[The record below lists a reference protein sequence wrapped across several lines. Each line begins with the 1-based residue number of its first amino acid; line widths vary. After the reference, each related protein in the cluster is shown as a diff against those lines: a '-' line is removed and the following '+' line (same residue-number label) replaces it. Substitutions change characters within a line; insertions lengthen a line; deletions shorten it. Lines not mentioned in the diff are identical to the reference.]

1 MECSGL
7 DTCTGAAL
15 GAVQVYGLENAPSP
29 TRPPVFTKVYMLAR
43 SKLNARFVYLFIEF
57 SASAFFSMMFVTTS
71 LYEATIAG
79 LTAVQLILVGTALE
93 ISAFVFEVPTG
104 IVADVYSRRLS
115 IIIGYLL
122 MGFGFLVEGFFPA
135 FLPILLAQVIW
146 GLGYTFTSGATQAW
160 VSDEIGEDAANQL
173 FLRGTQ
179 VGLFA
184 SLLGMGGAML
194 IGANNVALPIQVGA
208 FGVMLIGVTLLLI
221 MPETGFHPT
230 PREDRNTWQHM
241 WHTFRQG
248 ATAVRSRPRLMNIVF
263 IGLFYGLYSE
273 GFDRLWVK
281 HLLDT
286 FELPILFG
294 SNQVA
299 FFAALRVAGAI
310 LTILAVRL
318 VEKRVDSTSP
328 FAIGRAV
335 LVVTGTISVALIG
348 FALSP
353 FLFLSLSL
361 YLVVSVLRNVHIP
374 LQTAWVNH
382 KLDSQV
388 RATVHS
394 MFGQVD
400 AIGQTLGGPLVAAIA
415 SVSSAIASLVTSGL
429 LLTPALF
436 FIERANLS
444 SREDPEAEPL
454 PVD

>member
-1 MECSGL
+1 M
-7 DTCTGAAL
+7 
-15 GAVQVYGLENAPSP
+15 N
-29 TRPPVFTKVYMLAR
+29 ML
-43 SKLNARFVYLFIEF
+43 STLKLNAKFVYLFIEF
-57 SASAFFSMMFVTTS
+57 TASAFFSMMFVVTS
-71 LYEATIAG
+71 LYEATVAG
-79 LTAVQLILVGTALE
+79 LTPVQLILVGTALE
-93 ISAFVFEVPTG
+93 VSAFVFEVPTG

-115 IIIGYLL
+115 IVIGYVL
-122 MGFGFLVEGFFPA
+122 MGLGFLVEGFVPA
-135 FLPILLAQVIW
+135 FGPILLAQMIW

-160 VSDEIGEDAANQL
+160 ISDEVGEEAANKL

-184 SLLGMGGAML
+184 SLIGMGAAIL
-194 IGANNVALPIQVGA
+194 VGANNVALPIQVGA
-208 FGVMLIGVTLLLI
+208 VGVVLIGITLMII

-248 ATAVRSRPRLMNIVF
+248 TLAVRSRPRLMNIVF

-281 HLLDT
+281 HLLDN
-286 FELPILFG
+286 FELPVLFG
-294 SNQVA
+294 DNQVA
-299 FFAALRVAGAI
+299 FFAALRVAGAL

-328 FAIGRAV
+328 LAIGRAV
-335 LVVTGTISVALIG
+335 FLVTAVISVALIG

-353 FLFLSLSL
+353 FLALSLSL
-361 YLVVSVLRNVHIP
+361 YLVISVLRNIQIP
-374 LQTAWVNH
+374 LQTGWVNQ
-382 KLDSQV
+382 KLDPQV

-400 AIGQTLGGPLVAAIA
+400 AIGQVMGGPIVAGIA
-415 SVSSAIASLVTSGL
+415 AVGSAVTSLVTSGL

-436 FIERANLS
+436 FIDRANSQSKEELELETS
-444 SREDPEAEPL
+444 SL
-454 PVD
+454 PAD

>member
-1 MECSGL
+1 MVSSL
-7 DTCTGAAL
+7 KL
-15 GAVQVYGLENAPSP
+15 SP
-29 TRPPVFTKVYMLAR
+29 
-43 SKLNARFVYLFIEF
+43 RFVYLFIEF
-57 SASAFFSMMFVTTS
+57 SASAFFAMMFVVTS
-71 LYEATIAG
+71 LYEATVAG
-79 LTAVQLILVGTALE
+79 LTPVQLILVGTALE

-122 MGFGFLVEGFFPA
+122 MGVGFLVEGFFPA

-160 VSDEIGEDAANQL
+160 ITDEVGEEAANKL
-173 FLRGTQ
+173 FMRGTQ

-184 SLLGMGGAML
+184 SLIGMGAAML
-194 IGANNVALPIQVGA
+194 IGANSVVLPLQVGA
-208 FGVMLIGVTLLLI
+208 LGVVLIGVTLVLI

-241 WHTFRQG
+241 LHTFNQG
-248 ATAVRSRPRLMNIVF
+248 LKAVRSRPRLMNIVF

-281 HLLDT
+281 HLLDN
-286 FELPILFG
+286 FELPVLFG
-294 SNQVA
+294 NNQVA
-299 FFAALRVAGAI
+299 FFALLRVAGAI
-310 LTILAVRL
+310 LTILAVRF

-335 LVVTGTISVALIG
+335 MVVTATISVALIG

-353 FLFLSLSL
+353 LLLLSLGL
-361 YLVVSVLRNVHIP
+361 YLTVSVLRNVHIP
-374 LQTAWVNH
+374 LQTAWINQ

-400 AIGQTLGGPLVAAIA
+400 AIGQTFGGPLVAGIA
-415 SVSSAIASLVTSGL
+415 SVSSAVASLVSSGL

-436 FIERANLS
+436 FIGRANS
-444 SREDPEAEPL
+444 QPTEDADAEAKPIAA
-454 PVD
+454 D

>member
-1 MECSGL
+1 MFSNL
-7 DTCTGAAL
+7 KL
-15 GAVQVYGLENAPSP
+15 
-29 TRPPVFTKVYMLAR
+29 KAR
-43 SKLNARFVYLFIEF
+43 LVYLFIEF
-57 SASAFFSMMFVTTS
+57 SASAFFSMMFVTMS
-71 LYEATIAG
+71 LYEATVAG
-79 LTAVQLILVGTALE
+79 LTPVQLILVGTALE

-115 IIIGYLL
+115 IIIGYVL
-122 MGFGFLVEGFFPA
+122 MGLGFLVEGFFPA
-135 FLPILLAQVIW
+135 FLPILLAQIIW

-160 VSDEIGEDAANQL
+160 ITDEIGEEDANKL

-179 VGLFA
+179 TGLFA
-184 SLLGMGGAML
+184 SLVGMGAAVL
-194 IGANNVALPIQVGA
+194 VGANSVVLPIRVGA
-208 FGVMLIGVTLLLI
+208 VGVMLIGATLMLV

-230 PREDRNTWQHM
+230 PREDRDTWQHM
-241 WHTFRQG
+241 WHTFKQG
-248 ATAVRSRPRLMNIVF
+248 ASAVRSRPRLMNIVF

-281 HLLDT
+281 HLLDN

-299 FFAALRVAGAI
+299 FFATLRVAGTI
-310 LTILAVRL
+310 LTILAVRF
-318 VEKRVDSTSP
+318 VEKRVDSASP

-353 FLFLSLSL
+353 LLLLSLGL
-361 YLVVSVLRNVHIP
+361 YLVISVLRNVHIP
-374 LQTAWVNH
+374 LQTAWINQ

-400 AIGQTLGGPLVAAIA
+400 AIGQTLGGPVVAVIA
-415 SVSSAIASLVTSGL
+415 SVGSAVASLVTSGL

-436 FIERANLS
+436 FIGRANSQSKDELQS
-444 SREDPEAEPL
+444 ETEPV
-454 PVD
+454 PAD

>member
-1 MECSGL
+1 MFQRLKL
-7 DTCTGAAL
+7 D
-15 GAVQVYGLENAPSP
+15 
-29 TRPPVFTKVYMLAR
+29 
-43 SKLNARFVYLFIEF
+43 ARFVYLFIEF
-57 SASAFFSMMFVTTS
+57 SASAFFAMMFVVTS
-71 LYEATIAG
+71 LYEATVAG
-79 LTAVQLILVGTALE
+79 LTPVQLILVGTALE
-93 ISAFVFEVPTG
+93 VSAFAFEVPTG

-115 IIIGYLL
+115 IIIGYVL
-122 MGFGFLVEGFFPA
+122 MGLGFLIEGFFPA
-135 FLPILLAQVIW
+135 FVPILLAQIIW

-160 VSDEIGEDAANQL
+160 ISDEVGEEAVNKL

-179 VGLFA
+179 AGLFA

-208 FGVMLIGVTLLLI
+208 LGVMLIGVTLFFV

-241 WHTFRQG
+241 WHIFRQG
-248 ATAVRSRPRLMNIVF
+248 ANVVRARPRLMSIVF

-281 HLLDT
+281 HLLDN
-286 FELPILFG
+286 FELPVLFG
-294 SNQVA
+294 NNQVA
-299 FFAALRVAGAI
+299 FFAALRVAGAV
-310 LTILAVRL
+310 LTILAVRF

-328 FAIGRAV
+328 LAIGSA
-335 LVVTGTISVALIG
+335 LFLVTGTITVALIG

-353 FLFLSLSL
+353 VLALSLIL
-361 YLVVSVLRNVHIP
+361 YLAVSVLRNVHIP
-374 LQTAWVNH
+374 LQTGWINQ

-400 AIGQTLGGPLVAAIA
+400 AIGQMMGGPLVAGIA
-415 SVSSAIASLVTSGL
+415 AVGSATASLVTSGL

-436 FIERANLS
+436 FIQRANS
-444 SREDPEAEPL
+444 QSRAELEKDPE
-454 PVD
+454 PVSAD

>member
-1 MECSGL
+1 MFSNL
-7 DTCTGAAL
+7 
-15 GAVQVYGLENAPSP
+15 
-29 TRPPVFTKVYMLAR
+29 
-43 SKLNARFVYLFIEF
+43 KLNARFVYLFIEF
-57 SASAFFSMMFVTTS
+57 SASAFFSMMFVTAS

-79 LTAVQLILVGTALE
+79 LTPVQLILVGTALE

-115 IIIGYLL
+115 IIIGYIL
-122 MGFGFLVEGFFPA
+122 MGLGFLVEGFFPA

-160 VSDEIGEDAANQL
+160 ITDEIGEDDANKL
-173 FLRGTQ
+173 FLRATQ

-184 SLLGMGGAML
+184 SLIGMGLAIL
-194 IGANNVALPIQVGA
+194 VGANNVALPIQVGA
-208 FGVMLIGVTLLLI
+208 LGVILIGITLMLI

-241 WHTFRQG
+241 WHTFKQG
-248 ATAVRSRPRLMNIVF
+248 AQAVRSRPRLMNIVF

-281 HLLDT
+281 HLLDN
-286 FELPILFG
+286 FELPTLFG
-294 SNQVA
+294 NNQVA
-299 FFAALRVAGAI
+299 FFGALRAVGTI
-310 LTILAVRL
+310 LTILAVRF
-318 VEKRVDSTSP
+318 VERRVDSTSP
-328 FAIGRAV
+328 LAIGRAV
-335 LVVTGTISVALIG
+335 LVVTGVISLALFG

-353 FLFLSLSL
+353 LLLLSLGL
-361 YLVVSVLRNVHIP
+361 YLVINVLRNVHIP
-374 LQTAWVNH
+374 LQTAWINQ

-400 AIGQTLGGPLVAAIA
+400 AIGQVMGGPIVAVIA
-415 SVSSAIASLVTSGL
+415 SVGSAVASLVTSGL

-436 FIERANLS
+436 FIRRANS
-444 SREDPEAEPL
+444 QSKEEADATAEPL
-454 PVD
+454 PAD

>member
-1 MECSGL
+1 MFSNL
-7 DTCTGAAL
+7 
-15 GAVQVYGLENAPSP
+15 
-29 TRPPVFTKVYMLAR
+29 R
-43 SKLNARFVYLFIEF
+43 LNARFVYLFIEF
-57 SASAFFSMMFVTTS
+57 SASAFFSMMFVVTS
-71 LYEATIAG
+71 LYEATVAG
-79 LTAVQLILVGTALE
+79 LTPVQLILVGTALE

-122 MGFGFLVEGFFPA
+122 MGLGFLVEGFFPA
-135 FLPILLAQVIW
+135 FVPILLAQVIW
-146 GLGYTFTSGATQAW
+146 GLGFTFTSGATQAW
-160 VSDEIGEDAANQL
+160 ITDEVGEETANKL

-184 SLLGMGGAML
+184 SLIGMGLAML
-194 IGANNVALPIQVGA
+194 VGANNVALPIQVGA
-208 FGVMLIGVTLLLI
+208 LGVILIGVTLSVI

-281 HLLDT
+281 HLLDN
-286 FELPILFG
+286 FELPVLFG
-294 SNQVA
+294 NNQVA
-299 FFAALRVAGAI
+299 FLATLRVVGAI
-310 LTILAVRL
+310 LTILAVRF
-318 VEKRVDSTSP
+318 VERRVDSTNP
-328 FAIGRAV
+328 LAIGRAV
-335 LVVTGTISVALIG
+335 FIVTGTISVALIG

-353 FLFLSLSL
+353 WLWVSLGL
-361 YLVVSVLRNVHIP
+361 YLAVSVFRNVQGP
-374 LQTAWVNH
+374 LQMGWVNQ
-382 KLDSQV
+382 KLDPQV

-400 AIGQTLGGPLVAAIA
+400 AIGQTMGGPIVAGIA
-415 SVSSAIASLVTSGL
+415 AVGSAVTALVTSGF

-436 FIERANLS
+436 FIGRANS
-444 SREDPEAEPL
+444 HSGGEANAEAEPL
-454 PVD
+454 PAD

>member
-1 MECSGL
+1 MFSNL
-7 DTCTGAAL
+7 
-15 GAVQVYGLENAPSP
+15 
-29 TRPPVFTKVYMLAR
+29 
-43 SKLNARFVYLFIEF
+43 KLNARFVYLFIEF

-71 LYEATIAG
+71 LYEATVAG
-79 LTAVQLILVGTALE
+79 LTPVQLILVGTALE
-93 ISAFVFEVPTG
+93 LSAFVFEVPTG

-115 IIIGYLL
+115 IVIGYGL
-122 MGFGFLVEGFFPA
+122 MGLGFLVEGLFPA
-135 FLPILLAQVIW
+135 FLPILLAQAVW

-160 VSDEIGEDAANQL
+160 ITDEIGEEDANKL

-184 SLLGMGGAML
+184 SLLGMGAAIL
-194 IGANNVALPIQVGA
+194 IGANNVALPIRVGA
-208 FGVMLIGVTLLLI
+208 VGVMLIGLTLLLI

-248 ATAVRSRPRLMNIVF
+248 VQAVRSRPRLMNIVF

-281 HLLDT
+281 HLLDN
-286 FELPILFG
+286 FKLPVLFG

-299 FFAALRVAGAI
+299 FFALLRVAGTVI
-310 LTILAVRL
+310 TILAVRL
-318 VEKRVDSTSP
+318 VEKRVDSTNP
-328 FAIGRAV
+328 LAIGRAV
-335 LVVTGTISVALIG
+335 LAVTATISVALLG

-353 FLFLSLSL
+353 LLVLSLGL
-361 YLVVSVLRNVHIP
+361 YLVVSVLRNVQIP
-374 LQTAWVNH
+374 LQTAWVNQ

-400 AIGQTLGGPLVAAIA
+400 AIGQVMGGPVVALIA
-415 SVSSAIASLVTSGL
+415 SVGSAVASLVTSSL

-436 FIERANLS
+436 FIGRANS
-444 SREDPEAEPL
+444 SSIDEAAADPVPA
-454 PVD
+454 D

>member
-1 MECSGL
+1 MSSKL
-7 DTCTGAAL
+7 
-15 GAVQVYGLENAPSP
+15 
-29 TRPPVFTKVYMLAR
+29 
-43 SKLNARFVYLFIEF
+43 KLNARLVYLFIEF
-57 SASAFFSMMFVTTS
+57 SASAFFSMMFVTMS
-71 LYEATIAG
+71 LYEATVAG
-79 LTAVQLILVGTALE
+79 LTPVQLILVGTALE

-115 IIIGYLL
+115 IIIGYML
-122 MGFGFLVEGFFPA
+122 MGLGFLVEGFFPA
-135 FLPILLAQVIW
+135 FLPILLAQIIW

-160 VSDEIGEDAANQL
+160 ITDEIGEEDANKL

-179 VGLFA
+179 IGLFA
-184 SLLGMGGAML
+184 SLVGMGAAVL
-194 IGANNVALPIQVGA
+194 VGANSVVLPIRVGA
-208 FGVMLIGVTLLLI
+208 VGVMLIGAALMLI

-230 PREDRNTWQHM
+230 SREERNTWQHM
-241 WHTFRQG
+241 WHTFKQG
-248 ATAVRSRPRLMNIVF
+248 ARAVRSRPRLMNIVF

-281 HLLDT
+281 HLLDN

-299 FFAALRVAGAI
+299 FFAGLRVAGTI
-310 LTILAVRL
+310 LTILAVRF

-328 FAIGRAV
+328 LAIGRAV

-353 FLFLSLSL
+353 LLLLSLGL
-361 YLVVSVLRNVHIP
+361 YLVISVLRNVHIP
-374 LQTAWVNH
+374 LQTAWINQ

-400 AIGQTLGGPLVAAIA
+400 AVGQTLGGPLVAVIA
-415 SVSSAIASLVTSGL
+415 SVGSAVASLVTSGL

-436 FIERANLS
+436 FIGRANS
-444 SREDPEAEPL
+444 QSRDESETEVEPV
-454 PVD
+454 PAD